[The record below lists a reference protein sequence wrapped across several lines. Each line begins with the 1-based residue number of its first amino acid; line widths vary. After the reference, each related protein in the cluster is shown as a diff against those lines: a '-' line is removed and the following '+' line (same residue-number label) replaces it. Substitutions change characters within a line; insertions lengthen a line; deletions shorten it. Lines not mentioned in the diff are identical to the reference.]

1 MSAEA
6 APVRNTVDNGLRL
19 IAAIAVALMAG
30 LTACAPPAS
39 ETAGELPLTL
49 VQDVPLPGGST
60 RLDYQV
66 IDPAAKR
73 LYVTHLG
80 DGTVHV
86 LDLAGPSVVATVDG
100 VSSVHGIA
108 LAPDRHRVLASS
120 SGTDEAVIIDTDSLR
135 ITGRAPTGR
144 R

>member
-1 MSAEA
+1 
-6 APVRNTVDNGLRL
+6 
-19 IAAIAVALMAG
+19 
-30 LTACAPPAS
+30 
-39 ETAGELPLTL
+39 
-49 VQDVPLPGGST
+49 
-60 RLDYQV
+60 
-66 IDPAAKR
+66 
-73 LYVTHLG
+73 
-80 DGTVHV
+80 
-86 LDLAGPSVVATVDG
+86 VATVDG